1 MQRVMTGWRDAAG
14 RLPVTLWLI
23 ADVIGAQLAA
33 AVMVPLIHRFG
44 SMPTTGLRMIWAAFF
59 LLLVARPRF
68 AGLGGRRLL
77 AAIVLG
83 VTTASMTFCFY
94 AAVGRIPIGMVVSI
108 EFLGPLTLAIAGSR
122 RLLDLIW
129 AVLAGFGVWLLT
141 RQTGGVAVDLLGC
154 GLALASAVCWASYI
168 LLTRRVGRVF
178 TGMQGLTL
186 SFCVAALVSLPVGIL
201 PFWGSIGWLPILFI
215 GATALLSPVVT
226 YSLEMATLR
235 RMEPRRFG
243 IMMSLQPGVAA
254 LTGLVVLG
262 QWLSLGQ
269 VAGTGCVVL
278 ASLGTVAVRP
288 KKR

>member
-1 MQRVMTGWRDAAG
+1 MHRAMTGWQTAAE
-14 RLPVTLWLI
+14 RIPVTLWLI

-68 AGLGGRRLL
+68 MGLGGRRLL
-77 AAIVLG
+77 AGIILG
-83 VTTASMTFCFY
+83 MTTAAMTFCFY

-122 RLLDLIW
+122 RLTDLVW

-141 RQTGGVAVDLLGC
+141 RQAHGVSVDLLGC
-154 GLALASAVCWASYI
+154 GLAVASAICWASYI

-178 TGMQGLTL
+178 SGVQGLTL
-186 SFCVAALVSLPVGIL
+186 SFCVAALVSLPIGII
-201 PFWGSIGWLPILFI
+201 PFWRGIGWLPILLI
-215 GATALLSPVVT
+215 GATALLSPVIT
-226 YSLEMATLR
+226 YSLEMASLR

-254 LTGLVVLG
+254 MMGFVVLG

-269 VAGTGCVVL
+269 VTGTACVVL
-278 ASLGTVAVRP
+278 ASLGTVAARP
-288 KKR
+288 K